1 LFIVPSTLQVRKKEL
16 PSCNTDIISFAVMY
30 DDNFQGKTINSWNIN
45 NLMVL
50 FMKRKEDEKRRIV
63 TVTSKRMI
71 TIPAVFAKKYGI
83 KKSTKLEVIDTGK
96 GLLLVPI
103 VSFEDLFGVDD
114 KETAKKIIEGI
125 HQDRKKDIEL
135 EE

>member
-1 LFIVPSTLQVRKKEL
+1 MKK
-16 PSCNTDIISFAVMY
+16 
-30 DDNFQGKTINSWNIN
+30 
-45 NLMVL
+45 
-50 FMKRKEDEKRRIV
+50 REDEKRRIV

-71 TIPAVFAKKYGI
+71 TIPAKKYGI

-103 VSFEDLFGVDD
+103 VPFEDLFNVDD

-125 HQDRKKDIEL
+125 HRDRKKIL
-135 EE
+135 N